1 MTSPPGAAS
10 LPFTPEVQRD
20 LWLFFGET
28 EDGAD
33 LLAQARP
40 TLPPS
45 ALGYT
50 GRVHLRLDT
59 PFGHAFMAWRQARA
73 EAAMREGTQALVLN
87 GGIEGTIFGVSLATE
102 KA

>member
-1 MTSPPGAAS
+1 
-10 LPFTPEVQRD
+10 
-20 LWLFFGET
+20 
-28 EDGAD
+28 
-33 LLAQARP
+33 
-40 TLPPS
+40 
-45 ALGYT
+45 
-50 GRVHLRLDT
+50 VHLRLDT